1 MECKCV
7 FCIVP
12 PCSNSGRDTL
22 PTPVLVVDSSCTFW
36 AWLTSV
42 VPVRLLLTTK
52 RNSPPLTFDSF
63 DSAALFVGKGKKRK
77 SKGRCEEEPEE
88 GGGERQGRSVSKTD
102 QIHVFV
108 KTTEGLC
115 DLTKFAG
122 FRGEGGITNG
132 GGPALKGRNAPP
144 LELMGDSCVCT
155 RALPRKLLLS
165 SERNEQASKRRR
177 RKNDEQL
184 DDVDRV
190 MIKETTQIENTTTQ
204 KRSSHT
210 TLKNNL
216 QSQPIFDPLQS
227 ENTFHPL
234 QSENTFHPLQSENT
248 FHPLQSENTFH
259 PLQSENTFHPLQS
272 ENIFH
277 PLQST
282 FDPLQSYNTLNPLSS
297 SSPSS
302 FPSVRLKMHYPTDET
317 VARLGG
323 CPDKVR
329 YIVESRDVW
338 DEEVVEELIRWG
350 ARPELHSVGDTV
362 QRRWFTSVDCTFVQ
376 PNGRLVPHVWLSLD
390 YLKQDYPAHVAH
402 LD

>member
-1 MECKCV
+1 M
-7 FCIVP
+7 
-12 PCSNSGRDTL
+12 
-22 PTPVLVVDSSCTFW
+22 
-36 AWLTSV
+36 
-42 VPVRLLLTTK
+42 RLLLTTK

-88 GGGERQGRSVSKTD
+88 EGGERQGRSVSKTD

-234 QSENTFHPLQSENT
+234 QSENTFHPLQSEN
-248 FHPLQSENTFH
+248 
-259 PLQSENTFHPLQS
+259 
-272 ENIFH
+272 IFH